1 MIHPQIHIHMKGG
14 NSAIT
19 LMTEGSIAKKI
30 VFFALPLFWG
40 NLFQQLY
47 NVADTLI
54 VGNTL
59 GNDALGAVASSGN
72 LIFLMISLFSGIG
85 MGSGVV
91 VARYFGAGDRAR
103 LKKAMHTAV
112 AFALVCGFALTVLAE
127 ILAPQILRLIGT
139 PPEILPKSLVYFR
152 VYFLGSVGFIL
163 FNFLMGILESLGDSR
178 HPVMFLAFSSISNVF
193 LDLLFVAV
201 LKMGVGGAALATILT
216 QAMSALLCL
225 RQLMKNPPEYRLYL
239 RELRID
245 RTMLKLIASNGI
257 PAGIQNS
264 IIAIANVF
272 VQSNINAFGRMA
284 VAGCGSYAKIEGF
297 AFIPVMCFSQAIS
310 TFVSQNIG
318 AGKGKRAFKGAV
330 FGAVC
335 SITVA
340 EIIGLTIYALAPRLI
355 GAFGGEP
362 EAVAIGITQSHI
374 GPLFYFLLAFS
385 HCMAAVMRG
394 AGKSFIPM
402 FVMMFVW
409 CFLRVGYITFA
420 VRFFPVIT
428 TVFWAYPLTWS
439 ISSVIFLIIFL
450 RGKWMG
456 AAATA

>member
-1 MIHPQIHIHMKGG
+1 MRSR
-14 NSAIT
+14 NTAIT

-59 GNDALGAVASSGN
+59 GNDALGAVSSSGN
-72 LIFLMISLFSGIG
+72 LIFLMIGFFSGLG

-91 VARYFGAGDRAR
+91 VARYFGAGDLVR
-103 LKKAMHTAV
+103 LKKAMHSVVGFGLLCGAVLTA
-112 AFALVCGFALTVLAE
+112 LSQ

-139 PPEILPKSLVYFR
+139 PPEILPNSLIYFR
-152 VYFLGSVGFIL
+152 VYFLGSIGFIM

-178 HPVMFLAFSSISNVF
+178 HPVMFLAFSSVSNVF

-201 LKMGVGGAALATILT
+201 FKMGVGGAALATILT
-216 QAMSALLCL
+216 PAMSAVLCL
-225 RQLMKNPPEYRLYL
+225 RQLMKNPPEYRIYL
-239 RELRID
+239 REIRID
-245 RTMLKLIASNGI
+245 KAMLKQIVSNGI

-272 VQSNINAFGRMA
+272 VQSNINAFGHMA
-284 VAGCGSYAKIEGF
+284 VAGCGSYSKIEGF

-318 AGKGKRAFKGAV
+318 AGKGTRAFRGAV
-330 FGAVC
+330 FGALC
-335 SITVA
+335 SITIA
-340 EIIGLTIYALAPRLI
+340 EIIGLGIFFLAPWLI

-362 EAVAIGITQSHI
+362 AAVAIGIQESHI

-394 AGKSFIPM
+394 AGRSFIPM

-409 CFLRVGYITFA
+409 CFIRVSYISIA
-420 VRFFPVIT
+420 VRFFPAIT

-450 RGKWMG
+450 RKKWMG
-456 AAATA
+456 AAA